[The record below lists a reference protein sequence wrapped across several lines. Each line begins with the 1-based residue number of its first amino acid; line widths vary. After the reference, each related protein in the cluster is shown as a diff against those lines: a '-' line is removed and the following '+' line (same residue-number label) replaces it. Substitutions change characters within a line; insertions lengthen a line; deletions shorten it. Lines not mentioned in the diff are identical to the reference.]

1 MNDVNYTAALTGTA
15 CYRLPQPGLLRIAGE
30 GRLDFIQRQT
40 TNDVRLLVA
49 GHPLLTVLTSP
60 TARILDVWWLLLSPD
75 GVALDAI
82 TLPGRGPVTAQ
93 YLIRRIFFMDRVTV
107 NDLSAESAQLWI
119 TGPTAPHTL
128 RQVGFETLPA
138 PGEVMSV
145 DLASGSVR
153 LLAQDGALGRGYLA
167 LGGQESV
174 DALARRLTEQ
184 GAATLDPDTVEVLRV
199 EAGIPGPTRELTDAH
214 TPLEVNLDSA
224 IHGAKG
230 CYTGQEVIARQINY
244 DKIVRRLAGLRLD
257 APVGAGA
264 TVLVEGRSAGEVTS
278 ATISPRYGPIALAVL
293 RRPHFAPGTP
303 VRVTDAAA
311 EVSGIVAALPFAG
324 AT

>member
-1 MNDVNYTAALTGTA
+1 MNDASYTAALTGTA

-40 TNDVRLLVA
+40 TNDVRLLAA
-49 GHPLLTVLTSP
+49 GRALLTVLTSP
-60 TARILDVWWLLLSPD
+60 TARILDVWRLLLSPD
-75 GVALDAI
+75 GDAIDAI

-93 YLIRRIFFMDRVTV
+93 YLARRIFFMDRVTV
-107 NDLSAESAQLWI
+107 SDLSAQSAQLWI
-119 TGPTAPHTL
+119 SGPTAPHTL

-138 PGEVMSV
+138 PGETVSLR
-145 DLASGSVR
+145 LASGPVR
-153 LLAQDGALGRGYLA
+153 LLGQDGALGQGYLA
-167 LGGQESV
+167 LSEQENL
-174 DALARRLTEQ
+174 DALMHQLTEQ
-184 GAATLDPDTVEVLRV
+184 GAATLDPDTAELLRI
-199 EAGIPGPTRELTDAH
+199 EAGVPGPARELTDAY

-244 DKIVRRLAGLRLD
+244 DKIARRLAGLRLD
-257 APVGAGA
+257 APVSAGA

-278 ATISPRYGPIALAVL
+278 AAISPRYGPIALAVL

-303 VRVTDAAA
+303 VRVTDSASEA
-311 EVSGIVAALPFAG
+311 SGTVTALPFAL

>member
-1 MNDVNYTAALTGTA
+1 MNDASYTAALTGTA

-40 TNDVRLLVA
+40 TNDARLLTA
-49 GHPLLTVLTSP
+49 GRSLLTVLTSP
-60 TARILDVWWLLLSPD
+60 TARILDVWRLLLSPD
-75 GVALDAI
+75 GEAVDAI

-93 YLIRRIFFMDRVTV
+93 YLARRIFFMDRVTV
-107 NDLSAESAQLWI
+107 SDLSAQSAQLWI
-119 TGPTAPHTL
+119 SGPTAPHTL

-138 PGEVMSV
+138 PGEVMSLH
-145 DLASGSVR
+145 LASGPVR
-153 LLAQDGALGRGYLA
+153 LLAQEGALGQGYLA
-167 LGGQESV
+167 LGGQEDV
-174 DALARRLTEQ
+174 NALTQRLTEQ

-199 EAGIPGPTRELTDAH
+199 EAGIPGPARELTDAH

-230 CYTGQEVIARQINY
+230 CYTGQEVLARQINY
-244 DKIVRRLAGLRLD
+244 DKVARRLCGLRLD
-257 APVGAGA
+257 APVSVGA

-278 ATISPRYGPIALAVL
+278 ATISPRHGPIALAVL

-303 VRVTDAAA
+303 VRVTDAAG
-311 EVSGIVAALPFAG
+311 EVSGTVAALPFAM